1 MDQQSSVDRT
11 GGLASWWRYAQPIL
25 ARVPGKAWVV
35 LALFLV
41 AAVLMA
47 VHTAVASSDASLH
60 LKVQHGFRSAQLSV
74 WVDGKLTLSTRVSG
88 ATKKRFGLI
97 PDSVQGS
104 VSESIPVSSGN
115 HNVRVRLESDD
126 GSGVEDSISGEFAS
140 HAERDLFASARR
152 SGASLSWQRSASM
165 TRPTFSGSP
174 GSGWFERYAGSLFLT
189 IAGSIISALTGYAIR
204 ELPGHLRGRQNPEP
218 KA

>member
-1 MDQQSSVDRT
+1 M
-11 GGLASWWRYAQPIL
+11 L

-35 LALFLV
+35 LGLFLV

-47 VHTAVASSDASLH
+47 VHTAVSSSDASLH

-74 WVDGKLTLSTRVSG
+74 WVDGKSTFSTRVSG

-104 VSESIPVSSGN
+104 VSQSIPVSSGN
-115 HNVRVRLESDD
+115 HEVRVRLEADD

-140 HAERDLFASARR
+140 HAERELLASARR
-152 SGASLSWQRSASM
+152 SGVSLSWQGSAS
-165 TRPTFSGSP
+165 TASTSSP
-174 GSGWFERYAGSLFLT
+174 SSSPGWFERYAGSLFLT
-189 IAGSIISALTGYAIR
+189 IAGSIISALTGFAIR
-204 ELPGHLRGRQNPEP
+204 ELPARLRGRQNPEP